1 MSWFQAMVVEYLRNF
16 LMWED
21 ANLTKFDDMARNLV
35 VIFMPELDKENM
47 GGTMRLGSRN
57 TYFTHPT
64 NDDGSPSV
72 TTVMCSNAD
81 VMSERH

>member
-1 MSWFQAMVVEYLRNF
+1 MEYSRNF

-21 ANLTKFDDMARNLV
+21 ANSTEFDDTARNPV
-35 VIFMPELDKENM
+35 VIFMPEIDKENM

-64 NDDGSPSV
+64 NDNGSPSV
-72 TTVMCSNAD
+72 MRVMYGNAD
-81 VMSERH
+81 VVSKRH